1 MNHPLE
7 QVISSFHESCDKGS
21 LTTFDIY
28 KGIKLS
34 FISLQSEDFSFHH
47 PAFDNILEI
56 NYCKSGRIGWQ
67 MENGNSIYLGRSD
80 FSLHTMNSCADSRI
94 SLPNGDYEGLILF
107 IDLKE
112 LSENLSELLAGTGIT
127 GKLLSDKFCKNG
139 TLTSFAGNEQ
149 TESIFS
155 AFFNLPENFQL
166 PYWKLKTLEL
176 LLYLFRLETDTS
188 HHLTEYQAEQVK
200 IIRSIHEQ
208 LVGNLNERFTVESLS
223 RQYLMNATTLK
234 KVFKAVYG
242 TSIAAHIKIHR
253 MEQAAKLLL
262 TTQNDIIQIAQSVG
276 YESQSRFTA
285 AFKNYF
291 QMLPTEYRKNF
302 HANREQNTNREETCI
317 K

>member
-1 MNHPLE
+1 MNHQLE
-7 QVISSFHESCDKGS
+7 QAIGNFHESFGWDS
-21 LTTFDIY
+21 LTAYDIY
-28 KGIKLS
+28 KGIKLL
-34 FISLQSEDFSFHH
+34 FVSLQSEDFSFHH

-56 NYCKSGRIGWQ
+56 NYCKSGHIGWQ
-67 MENGNSIYLGRSD
+67 MENGNSIYLGQSD
-80 FSLHTMNSCADSRI
+80 FSLHTMNSCADSQI
-94 SLPNGDYEGLILF
+94 SLPNGDYEGLAIF
-107 IDLKE
+107 IDLRE
-112 LSENLSELLAGTGIT
+112 LSENLSELLSGTGIT
-127 GKLLSDKFCKNG
+127 GELLSNKFCKDG
-139 TLTSFAGNEQ
+139 TFTSFAGNRQ

-176 LLYLFRLETDTS
+176 LLYLLRLETDS
-188 HHLTEYQAEQVK
+188 GHRLTEYQAEQVK
-200 IIRSIHEQ
+200 TIRSIHEQ
-208 LVGNLNERFTVESLS
+208 LVGNLSQRFTIESLS

-242 TSIAAHIKIHR
+242 TSIAAHIKTHR

-285 AFKNYF
+285 AFKEHF

-302 HANREQNTNREETCI
+302 HSNGNQQSNITRYL